1 MAKYLELEIDNSA
14 ASAIKTGKWNAP
26 GAAFYDQLLNSFHY
40 GGKIP
45 EDAEELNK
53 CIREGKYRTWVQYLE
68 EAYLI
73 APVKKIHNSPHGVT
87 PFSRSGCKY
96 PHHVIKG
103 NKLVLSVPGIKAAY
117 ARALQM
123 GVLKGDVKKH
133 LERHIHELGLEVSF
147 KSGALSWNEACEVQ
161 IESNFHDIYATIME
175 HTGINLFESEE
186 YFGEASHGTKKVH
199 AFRAVV
205 DSKTKHILKVVYMI
219 DGMKPGP
226 ANKHPIEKIHKYGNT
241 DFQSYGGKVVDIV
254 DTETNEH
261 LPEADV
267 YGVFG
272 YKTTAGGYTLYHIKV
287 GEVETEP
294 TYKSTYWPRSGT
306 PYANYMKTNGI
317 RDMIQNMEK
326 KVYYRNAWDIHGVQT
341 PSVDYGILTTPE
353 IRGTPK
359 HPGRDPEE
367 VRLAKAVQDAQLKMN
382 LSKRTKAEQ
391 YAAAKQEFLA
401 AQEELRQYRISI
413 GKIEQPKPEQVPEPN
428 KPMEIQKPVVP
439 EKPRRDPTIE
449 KQLEELCRDLHNAMF
464 KKDRLLRKY
473 QEMDKH
479 ERKSKSADMD
489 KRSKE
494 YDVEIEDLHHQ
505 ISKLYNDH
513 KDILAGTDAADH
525 AEFELHNYNQVKSS
539 SNEPSAPKK
548 HHGPIHYL
556 KKRAKKLKNSFGES
570 VIEGSDDN
578 PVLTSDFNDEV
589 GEATAEALWNWM
601 HNNIQYDKSLGDWKL
616 RTAAEL
622 YIDKKGNC
630 HDQAYFAAFILNSW
644 GYDARLLFFME
655 FDDDSEIGGNTHT
668 LCYFRKREP
677 DAMWYWFENAWEDQA
692 GIHGPFEN
700 VEEVKQAVMKTY
712 EEDNDINSHKFDGI
726 VFGSVSNYRLG
737 MNLHDYV
744 DSWTLDDDRRFAD
757 MNKDPIQEAMELLDW
772 ITEAATN
779 KDHQET
785 MSDVLKK
792 CKTPQELLNWMD
804 CIEYGWIDK
813 AGNKNGT
820 GESDDTSK
828 MWAEY
833 KLQSPLQLIRSKTGV
848 CWDQCELERVWFQRY
863 KYPFTIV
870 YLEIDDDEAKPS
882 HTFLVYKE
890 PGESSEV
897 YWFEHSWGQKKGI
910 HKFSDFGT
918 CMQTV
923 IQQFEISQGKK
934 HGQNP
939 VYKHMIIPAPK
950 FGINVIKYMEY
961 ARKCREIDLGDIQY
975 DDIFGESVLLTE
987 ASHGKLKVDHRL
999 CVDVKTG
1006 HRLHVIYSLDGIILT
1021 QNNVVD
1027 SGDKLYHTKNRTK
1040 DDKEVTKTR
1049 EVSPGVSYR
1058 SAKDGSLSE
1067 DEVKKLKRY
1076 GNTDHESYNQK
1087 VLAIIDMDT
1096 GAHLDQAVTRGP
1108 FGSNTYNKENEHK
1121 IVVGEIDM
1129 VPCFK
1134 STFWAKGGRA
1144 NNTATNISNR
1154 EISARIRGVNGDPN
1168 RARSLSYTAS
1178 NYDATDRNGIEGN
1191 TARKV
1196 EILKMHNKLLSA
1208 LAPYIKPMEDLQ
1220 SALGSSSVTA
1230 ESLMARRKDFEKKL
1244 NFSIDENWGAEVLMP
1259 KDVRDGF
1266 LIDSNRVNSMLDA
1279 IHSTLE
1285 YIDPK
1290 DPEYKVDRDTIIAGI
1305 KQFMRIY
1312 NNHAKVIGD
1321 HTHKSYVKEIDGPI
1335 HYIKKGMKKLKKSLG
1350 ESVMME
1356 DGEPPAMENPTAAST
1371 AGENPQQEESK
1382 PKKVDRVESPKN
1394 GVRRKKLYIAFIEWC
1409 KEYNDKNAFGSIFD
1423 EDAFKVSYPFV
1434 PEEMR
1439 YFYRLANPML
1449 CVLSGDM
1456 TFFPVAE
1463 LRKLNA
1469 QNSDISNQL
1478 IFAATPN
1485 DVRVFNCRDKKVYR
1499 GTYENGALKL
1509 NEVLSDTFDT
1519 YIQSMIKKGDIL
1531 TAPLE
1536 DE

>member
-186 YFGEASHGTKKVH
+186 YFTEASHGKLKVDH
-199 AFRAVV
+199 RLATIVRPEELKNHDVHIIYSLDGIKLTRNFISDDAA
-205 DSKTKHILKVVYMI
+205 DKEIPILK
-219 DGMKPGP
+219 KL
-226 ANKHPIEKIHKYGNT
+226 GNT
-241 DFQSYGGKVVDIV
+241 DHESYNQKVLAIIDLR
-254 DTETNEH
+254 TGQH
-261 LPEADV
+261 LDEVWVKGP
-267 YGVFG
+267 
-272 YKTTAGGYTLYHIKV
+272 TAGSSYSSGMRVAV
-287 GEVETEP
+287 GEVETKP
-294 TYKSTYWPRSGT
+294 TFKSTFWKMPKNGDPRETIRAIQG
-306 PYANYMKTNGI
+306 MRVRGI
-317 RDMIQNMEK
+317 KGKRAAELPLASWSA
-326 KVYYRNAWDIHGVQT
+326 RHARH
-341 PSVDYGILTTPE
+341 E
-353 IRGTPK
+353 I
-359 HPGRDPEE
+359 DE
-367 VRLAKAVQDAQLKMN
+367 
-382 LSKRTKAEQ
+382 S
-391 YAAAKQEFLA
+391 
-401 AQEELRQYRISI
+401 QEEIKRLTKWIKELEDADPVKYAKDISEYR
-413 GKIEQPKPEQVPEPN
+413 
-428 KPMEIQKPVVP
+428 
-439 EKPRRDPTIE
+439 
-449 KQLEELCRDLHNAMF
+449 EELNAH
-464 KKDRLLRKY
+464 KRKVEKHLAELQSANKELRSWRPHTESPTNFILVDPDDSERVKHM
-473 QEMDKH
+473 QE
-479 ERKSKSADMD
+479 EG
-489 KRSKE
+489 
-494 YDVEIEDLHHQ
+494 YVW
-505 ISKLYNDH
+505 
-513 KDILAGTDAADH
+513 
-525 AEFELHNYNQVKSS
+525 AEW
-539 SNEPSAPKK
+539 
-548 HHGPIHYL
+548 
-556 KKRAKKLKNSFGES
+556 KNRGKMQPMVLSEA
-570 VIEGSDDN
+570 VIEGSPDN

-589 GEATAEALWNWM
+589 GETTAEALWNWM

-644 GYDARLLFFME
+644 GYDARQLFFVE
-655 FDDDSEIGGNTHT
+655 FDDDSDIGGNSHT

-677 DAMWYWFENAWEDQA
+677 DAAWYWFENAWEDQA

-700 VEEVKQAVMKTY
+700 IEEVKQAVMKTY

-863 KYPFTIV
+863 RYPFTIV

-910 HKFSDFGT
+910 HKFSDFRT

-961 ARKCREIDLGDIQY
+961 ARKCREIDLWDIQY

-1168 RARSLSYTAS
+1168 RARSLAYTAS

-1244 NFSIDENWGAEVLMP
+1244 NFNIDENWGAEVLMP

-1266 LIDSNRVNSMLDA
+1266 LIDSNRANAMLDA

-1290 DPEYKVDRDTIIAGI
+1290 DPDYKGDRDTIISGI
-1305 KQFMRIY
+1305 KQFMMIY

-1321 HTHKSYVKEIDGPI
+1321 HTHKSYAKEIDGPI

-1382 PKKVDRVESPKN
+1382 PKKVDRAESPKN

-1536 DE
+1536 EE

>member
-73 APVKKIHNSPHGVT
+73 APVKKIRNSPHGVT

-123 GVLKGDVKKH
+123 GVLKGDVKRH
-133 LERHIHELGLEVSF
+133 LERHIKELGLEVSF
-147 KSGALSWNEACEVQ
+147 KSGALSWNEAYEAQ
-161 IESNFHDIYATIME
+161 IEENFHDIYCTIME

-186 YFGEASHGTKKVH
+186 YFTEASHGKLKVDH
-199 AFRAVV
+199 RLATIVRPEELKYHDVHIIYSLDGIKFTRNFIN
-205 DSKTKHILKVVYMI
+205 DDTTDKEIQILK
-219 DGMKPGP
+219 KL
-226 ANKHPIEKIHKYGNT
+226 GNT
-241 DFQSYGGKVVDIV
+241 DHESYNQKVLAIIDLR
-254 DTETNEH
+254 TGQH
-261 LPEADV
+261 LDEVWVKGPTSASSYSSGMRV
-267 YGVFG
+267 
-272 YKTTAGGYTLYHIKV
+272 AV
-287 GEVETEP
+287 GEVETKP
-294 TYKSTYWPRSGT
+294 TFKSTFWKMPKNGDPRETIS
-306 PYANYMKTNGI
+306 
-317 RDMIQNMEK
+317 
-326 KVYYRNAWDIHGVQT
+326 
-341 PSVDYGILTTPE
+341 
-353 IRGTPK
+353 
-359 HPGRDPEE
+359 
-367 VRLAKAVQDAQLKMN
+367 AVQGMRVRGMRG
-382 LSKRTKAEQ
+382 KRAAELPV
-391 YAAAKQEFLA
+391 ASHSANHARHEIDNS
-401 AQEELRQYRISI
+401 QEEIKRLTKWIKELEDADPVKYAKDISEYR
-413 GKIEQPKPEQVPEPN
+413 
-428 KPMEIQKPVVP
+428 
-439 EKPRRDPTIE
+439 
-449 KQLEELCRDLHNAMF
+449 EELNAHRRRVE
-464 KKDRLLRKY
+464 KHTAELQSANKELRSWRPHTESSTNFILVDPDDTERVNHM
-473 QEMDKH
+473 QE
-479 ERKSKSADMD
+479 EGYVWADWKNRGRMQPM
-489 KRSKE
+489 
-494 YDVEIEDLHHQ
+494 V
-505 ISKLYNDH
+505 
-513 KDILAGTDAADH
+513 LAEA
-525 AEFELHNYNQVKSS
+525 
-539 SNEPSAPKK
+539 
-548 HHGPIHYL
+548 
-556 KKRAKKLKNSFGES
+556 
-570 VIEGSDDN
+570 VIEGFPDN
-578 PVLTSDFNDEV
+578 PVLTSDFSDEV
-589 GEATAEALWNWM
+589 GETTAEALWNWM
-601 HNNIQYDKSLGDWKL
+601 HDNIQYDKSLGDWKL
-616 RTAAEL
+616 RTATEL

-644 GYDARLLFFME
+644 GYDARQLFFVE
-655 FDDDSEIGGNTHT
+655 FNDDSDIGGNSHT

-677 DAMWYWFENAWEDQA
+677 DAVWYWFENAWEDQA
-692 GIHGPFEN
+692 GIHGPFKN

-712 EEDNDINSHKFDGI
+712 EEDDDINSHKFDGI
-726 VFGSVSNYRLG
+726 VFGSASNYRLG

-744 DSWTLDDDRRFAD
+744 DSWTLDDDRRFID

-779 KDHQET
+779 KDHQKT

-804 CIEYGWIDK
+804 CIEYGWIDR

-833 KLQSPLQLIRSKTGV
+833 KLQSPLQLIRSKVGV
-848 CWDQCELERVWFQRY
+848 CWDQCELERVWFQRH

-882 HTFLVYKE
+882 HSFLVYKE

-975 DDIFGESVLLTE
+975 DDIFGESVSPDTYLTE
-987 ASHGKLKVDHRL
+987 KHHGK
-999 CVDVKTG
+999 
-1006 HRLHVIYSLDGIILT
+1006 GII
-1021 QNNVVD
+1021 
-1027 SGDKLYHTKNRTK
+1027 
-1040 DDKEVTKTR
+1040 
-1049 EVSPGVSYR
+1049 
-1058 SAKDGSLSE
+1058 
-1067 DEVKKLKRY
+1067 
-1076 GNTDHESYNQK
+1076 
-1087 VLAIIDMDT
+1087 
-1096 GAHLDQAVTRGP
+1096 
-1108 FGSNTYNKENEHK
+1108 
-1121 IVVGEIDM
+1121 
-1129 VPCFK
+1129 
-1134 STFWAKGGRA
+1134 
-1144 NNTATNISNR
+1144 
-1154 EISARIRGVNGDPN
+1154 
-1168 RARSLSYTAS
+1168 
-1178 NYDATDRNGIEGN
+1178 
-1191 TARKV
+1191 
-1196 EILKMHNKLLSA
+1196 
-1208 LAPYIKPMEDLQ
+1208 
-1220 SALGSSSVTA
+1220 
-1230 ESLMARRKDFEKKL
+1230 
-1244 NFSIDENWGAEVLMP
+1244 
-1259 KDVRDGF
+1259 
-1266 LIDSNRVNSMLDA
+1266 
-1279 IHSTLE
+1279 
-1285 YIDPK
+1285 
-1290 DPEYKVDRDTIIAGI
+1290 
-1305 KQFMRIY
+1305 
-1312 NNHAKVIGD
+1312 
-1321 HTHKSYVKEIDGPI
+1321 
-1335 HYIKKGMKKLKKSLG
+1335 

-1356 DGEPPAMENPTAAST
+1356 DGDPPIMEDPTAS
-1371 AGENPQQEESK
+1371 EEPKEPQQEESK

-1519 YIQSMIKKGDIL
+1519 YIQNMIKKGDIL

>member
-53 CIREGKYRTWVQYLE
+53 CIREGKYRTWVHYLE

-123 GVLKGDVKKH
+123 GVLKGDVKRH
-133 LERHIHELGLEVSF
+133 LERHIKELGLEVSF
-147 KSGALSWNEACEVQ
+147 KSGALSWNEACETQ
-161 IESNFHDIYATIME
+161 IGGNFHDIYCTIME

-186 YFGEASHGTKKVH
+186 YFTEASHGKLKVDH
-199 AFRAVV
+199 RLATIVRPEELKYHDVHIIYSLDGIKFTRNFIN
-205 DSKTKHILKVVYMI
+205 DDTTDKEIQILK
-219 DGMKPGP
+219 KL
-226 ANKHPIEKIHKYGNT
+226 GNT
-241 DFQSYGGKVVDIV
+241 DHESYNQKVLAIIDLR
-254 DTETNEH
+254 TGQH
-261 LPEADV
+261 LDEVWVKGPTSASSYSSGMRV
-267 YGVFG
+267 
-272 YKTTAGGYTLYHIKV
+272 AV
-287 GEVETEP
+287 GEVETKP
-294 TYKSTYWPRSGT
+294 TFKSTFWKMPKNGDPRETIS
-306 PYANYMKTNGI
+306 
-317 RDMIQNMEK
+317 
-326 KVYYRNAWDIHGVQT
+326 
-341 PSVDYGILTTPE
+341 
-353 IRGTPK
+353 
-359 HPGRDPEE
+359 
-367 VRLAKAVQDAQLKMN
+367 AVQGMRVRGMRG
-382 LSKRTKAEQ
+382 KRAAELPV
-391 YAAAKQEFLA
+391 ASHSANHARHEIDNS
-401 AQEELRQYRISI
+401 QEEIKRLTKWIKELEDADPVKYAKDISEYR
-413 GKIEQPKPEQVPEPN
+413 
-428 KPMEIQKPVVP
+428 
-439 EKPRRDPTIE
+439 
-449 KQLEELCRDLHNAMF
+449 EELNAHRRRVE
-464 KKDRLLRKY
+464 KHTAELQSANKELRSWRPHTESSTNLILVDPDDTERVKHM
-473 QEMDKH
+473 QE
-479 ERKSKSADMD
+479 EGYVWADW
-489 KRSKE
+489 
-494 YDVEIEDLHHQ
+494 
-505 ISKLYNDH
+505 
-513 KDILAGTDAADH
+513 
-525 AEFELHNYNQVKSS
+525 
-539 SNEPSAPKK
+539 
-548 HHGPIHYL
+548 
-556 KKRAKKLKNSFGES
+556 KNRGRMQPMVLSEA
-570 VIEGSDDN
+570 VIEGSPDN
-578 PVLTSDFNDEV
+578 PVLTSDFNDEA
-589 GEATAEALWNWM
+589 GEITAEALWNWM
-601 HNNIQYDKSLGDWKL
+601 HDNIQYDKSLGDWKL

-644 GYDARLLFFME
+644 GYDARQLFFVE
-655 FDDDSEIGGNTHT
+655 FDDDSDIGGNSHT

-677 DAMWYWFENAWEDQA
+677 DAVWYWFENAWEDQA

-712 EEDNDINSHKFDGI
+712 EEDDDINSHKFDGI
-726 VFGSVSNYRLG
+726 VFGSASNYRLG

-744 DSWTLDDDRRFAD
+744 DSWTLDDDRRFID

-792 CKTPQELLNWMD
+792 CNTPQELLNWMD

-820 GESDDTSK
+820 GENDDTSK

-833 KLQSPLQLIRSKTGV
+833 KLQSPLQLIRSKVGV
-848 CWDQCELERVWFQRY
+848 CWDQCELERVWFQRH

-882 HTFLVYKE
+882 HSFLVYKE

-910 HKFSDFGT
+910 HKFSDFET

-950 FGINVIKYMEY
+950 YGINVIKYMEY
-961 ARKCREIDLGDIQY
+961 AHKCREIDLGDIQY
-975 DDIFGESVLLTE
+975 DDIFGESVSFTE
-987 ASHGKLKVDHRL
+987 ASHGKLKQDHRI
-999 CVDVKTG
+999 VYDIATG
-1006 HRLHVIYSLDGIILT
+1006 HECHIIYDTENIKF
-1021 QNNVVD
+1021 D
-1027 SGDKLYHTKNRTK
+1027 
-1040 DDKEVTKTR
+1040 TKTYKAHNLMGR
-1049 EVSPGVSYR
+1049 VEAPTKSNF
-1058 SAKDGSLSE
+1058 L
-1067 DEVKKLKRY
+1067 KK
-1076 GNTDHESYNQK
+1076 GNLDHLSYNQK
-1087 VLAIIDMDT
+1087 VLAIIDMKTKQRLNEIDCI
-1096 GAHLDQAVTRGP
+1096 GVFQVQYPEITRLYGKVNE
-1108 FGSNTYNKENEHK
+1108 FKAFAKKEGLQVLHVK
-1121 IVVGEIDM
+1121 VGEIETT
-1129 VPCFK
+1129 PTYK
-1134 STFWAKGGRA
+1134 STFFPKQSTINRYPGIPPVEMIRAVEGQKRGRSGKLNDLDLSTGQFRHPKKGDNRTREEEDLVRTAQHLRNQIKLDRRILADAEKDLQQSIDDGDDEYLVGEAKKDVEEKRRMLQNSTDEYRKCNEAISKIRKQRDDVKTESSTGATSYQDLIDRKLVDHPSYSPPKPVEELPEHLKEDPIHPWRA
-1144 NNTATNISNR
+1144 RTGIELIHREPTLAELDRIWRNWNLMSAEHQ
-1154 EISARIRGVNGDPN
+1154 EISDQKSIEFFGMDNPVHYHYLRPQ
-1168 RARSLSYTAS
+1168 Y
-1178 NYDATDRNGIEGN
+1178 ATQTNSPYFINPIMTED
-1191 TARKV
+1191 V
-1196 EILKMHNKLLSA
+1196 EPPS
-1208 LAPYIKPMEDLQ
+1208 MED
-1220 SALGSSSVTA
+1220 
-1230 ESLMARRKDFEKKL
+1230 
-1244 NFSIDENWGAEVLMP
+1244 
-1259 KDVRDGF
+1259 
-1266 LIDSNRVNSMLDA
+1266 
-1279 IHSTLE
+1279 STTTST
-1285 YIDPK
+1285 
-1290 DPEYKVDRDTIIAGI
+1290 PE
-1305 KQFMRIY
+1305 
-1312 NNHAKVIGD
+1312 
-1321 HTHKSYVKEIDGPI
+1321 E
-1335 HYIKKGMKKLKKSLG
+1335 
-1350 ESVMME
+1350 
-1356 DGEPPAMENPTAAST
+1356 EPR
-1371 AGENPQQEESK
+1371 QEESK
-1382 PKKVDRVESPKN
+1382 PKKVDRIESPKN

-1409 KEYNDKNAFGSIFD
+1409 KGYNDKNAFGSIFD

-1519 YIQSMIKKGDIL
+1519 YIQNMIKKGDIL